1 MEQEYVPK
9 KSKVKRNTKQLS
21 MEPEI
26 NLKLNNEKEQ
36 EDERINK
43 QTKYISPLID
53 DSLRKIIR
61 EEEQRLKK

>member
-1 MEQEYVPK
+1 
-9 KSKVKRNTKQLS
+9 

-43 QTKYISPLID
+43 QAKYISPLID
-53 DSLRKIIR
+53 ESLRKIIR